1 MQSLIRLFSVI
12 FKHRSYME
20 NDFCEERGPVGP
32 EKLDCLML
40 LVRTTIERMFP
51 INPKI
56 EIVVKRIPSM
66 IKVARSFC
74 SSFILKIT
82 KLEIVDKL
90 QILSRYC

>member
-1 MQSLIRLFSVI
+1 MFNETFSVI
-12 FKHRSYME
+12 FKHHVNLICTYME

-74 SSFILKIT
+74 SSFILKI
-82 KLEIVDKL
+82 V
-90 QILSRYC
+90 QILSRYFGN

>member
-1 MQSLIRLFSVI
+1 M
-12 FKHRSYME
+12 
-20 NDFCEERGPVGP
+20 GP
-32 EKLDCLML
+32 EELDCLML

-66 IKVARSFC
+66 IKLARSFC

-82 KLEIVDKL
+82 KLEMVDKL
-90 QILSRYC
+90 QILSRYSSC